1 VFNPRYVDLLS
12 LPKMTDVKLNN
23 LLQSF
28 KSPEVIFEA
37 STQDLIEGAG
47 IEPDLASA
55 IKNYR
60 RSDEIKQKITI
71 GERLGIKT
79 VSFLDGNYPK
89 NLTTID
95 QFPPV
100 LFVRGEIKIED
111 AMALAI
117 IGTRSATDYGK
128 QIAEKFALEL
138 AGYGITIVSGLA
150 RGIDTIAHKGAIKG
164 KGRTLAVLG
173 CGIDVYYPPENRKL
187 YSEIAEHGA
196 VLTEFNLGTPP
207 LAHHF
212 PKRNRVISGLAVA
225 VLAVEARSKSGVL
238 NTVEWAANQG
248 RDVYVVP
255 GDIRSKTSEGTNQLI
270 KDGAKP
276 VSSIQD
282 ILEELGISVKKE
294 KKREVPVSEIEKKL
308 LETIALEPLY
318 VDKIA
323 ELTNMDIP
331 SLLTI
336 LLDLEMKGL
345 VNQLPGKRYIKNF

>member
-1 VFNPRYVDLLS
+1 VFNPLFVDLLS
-12 LPKMTDVKLNN
+12 LPKMTDVRLKN
-23 LLQSF
+23 LLQNF
-28 KSPEVIFEA
+28 KSPEVIFKT
-37 STQDLIEGAG
+37 STQNLIEGAG

-55 IKNYR
+55 IKNYHR
-60 RSDEIKQKITI
+60 IDEVKQKIVI
-71 GERLGIKT
+71 GEKLGIKT
-79 VSFLDGNYPK
+79 ISFLDENYPK
-89 NLTTID
+89 NLTTIE

-100 LFVRGEIKIED
+100 LFVRGEIKSED
-111 AMALAI
+111 TKALAI

-128 QIAEKFALEL
+128 QIAERFAFEL

-150 RGIDTIAHKGAIKG
+150 RGLDTIAHKGAIKG
-164 KGRTLAVLG
+164 RGRTLAVLG
-173 CGIDVYYPPENRKL
+173 CGIDVYYPPENRQF
-187 YSEIAEHGA
+187 YAEIAEHGA
-196 VLTEFNLGTPP
+196 VLTEFNLGTAP

-212 PKRNRVISGLAVA
+212 PKRNRIISGLSVA

-276 VSSIQD
+276 VSSVQD
-282 ILEELGISVKKE
+282 ILDELGIAVKKE
-294 KKREVPVSEIEKKL
+294 EKREIPVSELEKKL
-308 LETIALEPLY
+308 LETISLEPLY

-323 ELTNMDIP
+323 ELTDIDIP
-331 SLLTI
+331 TLLTI
-336 LLDLEMKGL
+336 LLDLEIKGL

>member
-1 VFNPRYVDLLS
+1 MFNPCYVDLLS
-12 LPKMTDVKLNN
+12 LPKMTDVKLKN
-23 LLQSF
+23 LLQKF
-28 KSPEVIFEA
+28 KSPEVIFET
-37 STQDLIEGAG
+37 STQDLIEEAG

-55 IKNYR
+55 IKNYH

-79 VSFLDGNYPK
+79 ISFLDGNYPK

-111 AMALAI
+111 AKALAI

-128 QIAEKFALEL
+128 QIAERFAFEL
-138 AGYGITIVSGLA
+138 AGYGIAIVSGLA

-164 KGRTLAVLG
+164 KGRTIAVLG

-212 PKRNRVISGLAVA
+212 PKRNRIISGLAVA

-248 RDVYVVP
+248 RDVFVVP

-294 KKREVPVSEIEKKL
+294 EKREIPVSEIEKKL

-323 ELTNMDIP
+323 ELTDMDIP
-331 SLLTI
+331 SLLTM